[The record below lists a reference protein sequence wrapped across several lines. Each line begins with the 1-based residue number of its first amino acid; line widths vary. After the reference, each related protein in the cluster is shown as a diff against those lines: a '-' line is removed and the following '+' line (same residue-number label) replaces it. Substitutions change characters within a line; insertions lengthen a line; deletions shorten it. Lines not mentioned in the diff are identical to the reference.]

1 MRKNCFDSLYQFFT
15 KTAKCSQTNH
25 YGLPIYYCSHTSCNK
40 GYICSQCLTE
50 DPEHFSNHV
59 KHFITLDTKKNFF
72 RFLEI
77 PIENI
82 EDSFSNNF
90 MINSRNKFLNYNKDK
105 INDVNSFYDY
115 IKNQIILTINTN
127 QKNNLIK
134 DENIIGEYF
143 NKNKE
148 IKNKNNEYIN
158 NSIKDFIKNDDKH
171 QIINLMNKI
180 KPYINQKNNE
190 IKEKDKINDINN
202 LLNEEIPKLIEK
214 CMNIFI

>member
-127 QKNNLIK
+127 
-134 DENIIGEYF
+134 
-143 NKNKE
+143 
-148 IKNKNNEYIN
+148 
-158 NSIKDFIKNDDKH
+158 
-171 QIINLMNKI
+171 
-180 KPYINQKNNE
+180 
-190 IKEKDKINDINN
+190 
-202 LLNEEIPKLIEK
+202 PKK
-214 CMNIFI
+214 